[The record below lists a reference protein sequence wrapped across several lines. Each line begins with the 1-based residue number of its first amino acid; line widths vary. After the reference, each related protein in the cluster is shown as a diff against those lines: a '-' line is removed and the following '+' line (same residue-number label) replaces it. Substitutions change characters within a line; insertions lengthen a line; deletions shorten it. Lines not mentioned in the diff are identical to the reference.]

1 MALRASVCVWKAK
14 TGSRTSSRRNFPLVP
29 AAAFGTSVLWLVL
42 RWGVA
47 FLVSGGICFLLT
59 RYLTTPILRL
69 REASRQLAAGNLST
83 RAVAGTQNRHDE
95 LGELV
100 RDFNSMGDRIEGL
113 ITSQRQLISDV
124 SHELRSPLA
133 RLTVALDLAREH
145 KGNDPVFD
153 QMEKD
158 FERLSD
164 MTARLLTVAR
174 LDASPAPAEMRRVN
188 FGALVAEVVADCG
201 VRVARPQLRGTLFER
216 LRDPGARQR
225 RPAAQ
230 RDRKYRPQR
239 YPLHPAGYGSRCTS
253 ASPEFFESGLC
264 RADRAGSR
272 SWSS

>member
-1 MALRASVCVWKAK
+1 MRHGIARVGLRVEGKNGKPYLFATELPA
-14 TGSRTSSRRNFPLVP
+14 GP

-124 SHELRSPLA
+124 SHEFRSPLA

-188 FGALVAEVVADCG
+188 FGALVAEVVADRG
-201 VRVARPQLRGTLFER
+201 VRVARPQLRGTFSNDYEIQVRGNGDL
-216 LRDPGARQR
+216 LRSAIEKSSATLSATPRRVRQSMYICKPGILRI
-225 RPAAQ
+225 RPLP
-230 RDRKYRPQR
+230 R
-239 YPLHPAGYGSRCTS
+239 
-253 ASPEFFESGLC
+253 
-264 RADRAGSR
+264 
-272 SWSS
+272 